1 MSHNIQPLYL
11 SDESIGMIAKLVQ
24 MAILTGTDVT
34 DNLRTLRLQLADN
47 HLVPEESFLNQFE
60 ENIEK
65 MLEVTAHG
73 QFN

>member
-1 MSHNIQPLYL
+1 MSHNIQPLHL

-24 MAILTGTDVT
+24 IAILTGTDVT

-47 HLVPEESFLNQFE
+47 QLVPEESFLSQFE
-60 ENIEK
+60 ENIK
-65 MLEVTAHG
+65 SMLEVTEHG

>member
-1 MSHNIQPLYL
+1 MSHDIQSFYL

-24 MAILTGTDVT
+24 IAILTGTDVT

-47 HLVPEESFLNQFE
+47 QLVPEESFLSQFE
-60 ENIEK
+60 ENIK
-65 MLEVTAHG
+65 SMLEVTEHG

>member
-47 HLVPEESFLNQFE
+47 QLVPEESFLNQFE

-65 MLEVTAHG
+65 MLEVTTHG